1 MHTSPSQKCS
11 ISCTDSNAGLSCQ
24 HISVWKCKQPQACF
38 HASNIWRWLTSWN
51 PLQHTVPETNKSA
64 PSQSSPLAWARA
76 GSNSKPQWSKLR
88 NGCPTFDGFRPAA
101 TSHQSGSK
109 LFIHPFA
116 SLARPPRQS
125 SSGYGQVNASK
136 FPHSLMLY
144 AFDLKLKTES
154 KTHVMS
160 QTW

>member
-1 MHTSPSQKCS
+1 M
-11 ISCTDSNAGLSCQ
+11 L
-24 HISVWKCKQPQACF
+24 VWAADTFQCEN
-38 HASNIWRWLTSWN
+38 ASNHKPVFMLVTSEGGQL
-51 PLQHTVPETNKSA
+51 PETQFQHTVPETNKSA

-136 FPHSLMLY
+136 FPHSLVLY